1 MPRLCLP
8 NYTVVKDTREKDGHG
23 WFFDKHNSNKKS
35 PRCNG
40 TISHKLDTGD
50 YSLVGYEDLLS
61 IERKNS
67 FSELW
72 GNFGEKSRI
81 NNEMK
86 RLAQIKYSYILI
98 ESCITNDHFE
108 LSPPQYKVGVP
119 GKALIRWVISLG
131 IEYNV
136 KIIPVG
142 QCGKKYAQL
151 IFEEVIRNERDR
163 WVEVD
168 SK

>member
-1 MPRLCLP
+1 MSKLHLP
-8 NYTVVKDTREKDGHG
+8 NYTVIKDTREKEGHG
-23 WFFDKHNSNKKS
+23 WVFEKHHANKKP
-35 PRCNG
+35 PRCDG
-40 TISHKLDTGD
+40 TIVQKLNTGD
-50 YSLVGYEDLLS
+50 YSLVGYEDVLA

-72 GNFGEKSRI
+72 GNFGEKDRI
-81 NNEMK
+81 EDVMG
-86 RLAQIKYSYILI
+86 RLCQIKNAYILI

-108 LSPPQYKVGVP
+108 LSPPQYRVGVP

-136 KIIPVG
+136 KVIPVG

-151 IFEEVIRNERDR
+151 IFEEVIRTEKDR
-163 WVEVD
+163 WIR
-168 SK
+168 